1 MFGIILR
8 QACLSNIASMSE
20 KDSAGL
26 VIGGFLH
33 LNYEGVKECM
43 QRGVLGAE
51 VVPVRVL

>member
-1 MFGIILR
+1 
-8 QACLSNIASMSE
+8 MSE